1 MPQLK
6 LEKKMHLKAVVIF
19 FLLIMFPNTVLCA
32 DVETVLMEVEKNMS
46 NIKTVQASFI
56 QKKNMVMFDMPV
68 IIKGEFKIQN
78 PDNFSWTVLEPVE
91 YKLIITKEN
100 IIKWEKSTGTQKM
113 SLKENPMFKEMISQ
127 ITFWFSGAYATCTKD
142 YTVKLIK
149 TSPAVLNFIPKEHNP
164 VSNML
169 TGVTLTFQD
178 NKKYINKIQLFEK
191 NGDSTELLFNN
202 VKINSEIKNSA
213 WRIE

>member
-1 MPQLK
+1 MRF
-6 LEKKMHLKAVVIF
+6 KAVVVIF

-32 DVETVLMEVEKNMS
+32 DVKTVLKEIEKNMS

-78 PDNFSWTVLEPVE
+78 PDRFSWTVLEPVE
-91 YKLIITKEN
+91 YKLIITKES
-100 IIKWEKSTGTQKM
+100 IIKWEKSTGSQKM

-142 YTVKLIK
+142 YRVELVKS
-149 TSPAVLNFIPKEHNP
+149 SPAVLNFIPKEHNP

-169 TGVTLTFQD
+169 SNVTLTFQD
-178 NKKYINKIQLFEK
+178 NRKYINTIELFEK
-191 NGDSTELLFNN
+191 NGDSTELDFSN

-213 WRIE
+213 WRME

>member
-1 MPQLK
+1 
-6 LEKKMHLKAVVIF
+6 MHLKAVIVIYF
-19 FLLIMFPNTVLCA
+19 YINHVPKHKSYVT

-127 ITFWFSGAYATCTKD
+127 ITFWFSGAYATCTKV
-142 YTVKLIK
+142 YHSK
-149 TSPAVLNFIPKEHNP
+149 TCKNIPCCFKFR
-164 VSNML
+164 SK
-169 TGVTLTFQD
+169 G
-178 NKKYINKIQLFEK
+178 
-191 NGDSTELLFNN
+191 
-202 VKINSEIKNSA
+202 A
-213 WRIE
+213 

>member
-1 MPQLK
+1 MR
-6 LEKKMHLKAVVIF
+6 LKAVIAIF
-19 FLLIMFPNTVLCA
+19 FILIIFPNTSLGT
-32 DVETVLMEVEKNMS
+32 DVEAVLMEIEKNMN

-56 QKKNMVMFDMPV
+56 QKKSMSMFDMPV

-78 PDNFSWTVLEPVE
+78 PDNFSWAVLEPVE
-91 YKLIITKEN
+91 YKLIITKQS
-100 IIKWEKSTGTQKM
+100 IIKWEKSTGSQKM
-113 SLKENPMFKEMISQ
+113 SLKDNPMFKEMISQ

-149 TSPAVLNFIPKEHNP
+149 ISPAVLNFIPMEHNP

-169 TGVTLTFQD
+169 SNITLTFQE
-178 NKKYINKIQLFEK
+178 NRKYINTIQLFEK
-191 NGDSTELLFNN
+191 NGDSTELIFNN